1 MDDHNAGSSGLS
13 RIPNG
18 SHSKIR
24 ATRQDLAETTCTTRA
39 GWKVCMPSLITNHRQ
54 FGSITIVDMR
64 GSIGL
69 GQASLTLRST
79 IRDLVESGRIKIILN
94 FSQVTSMDSAGVGE
108 LAGAYMP
115 VKSKGGELKFLNP
128 TKEVYEVL
136 QITQL
141 ERVFAVYTDE
151 QAAIRS
157 FS

>member
-1 MDDHNAGSSGLS
+1 
-13 RIPNG
+13 
-18 SHSKIR
+18 
-24 ATRQDLAETTCTTRA
+24 
-39 GWKVCMPSLITNHRQ
+39 MPSLITNHRH
-54 FGSITIVDMR
+54 FGSISIVDLR

-69 GQASLTLRST
+69 GEGSLTLRRT
-79 IRDLVESGRIKIILN
+79 IRDLIESGRTKIILN
-94 FSQVTSMDSAGVGE
+94 LREVNFMDSAGVGE

-128 TKEVYEVL
+128 TKKVHGML

-141 ERVFAVYTDE
+141 DKVFGVYTDE